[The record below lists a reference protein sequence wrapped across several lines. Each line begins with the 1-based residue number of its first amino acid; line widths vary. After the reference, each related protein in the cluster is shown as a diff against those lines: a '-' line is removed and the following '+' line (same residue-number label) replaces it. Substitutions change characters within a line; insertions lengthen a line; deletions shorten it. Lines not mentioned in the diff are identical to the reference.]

1 MTRQEIA
8 SLVADLELPSYRTKQ
23 IIQWLYQ
30 KGASS
35 YDEMTNLSLALRAQL
50 AETVPLHF
58 PEIVRKQVSQD
69 GTRKYLLRLADGVT
83 VEAVG
88 MPSKTRLS
96 ACVSTQA
103 GCPLRCKFCAT
114 GRNGYTR
121 NLGCGEIADQ
131 VSVIAKDFGQR
142 VTNVVLMGQGEPFLN
157 YDASVEA
164 MRIINS
170 ADGLGVGA
178 RHITVSTAGILP
190 PDPSPCCGARAV
202 HPRHLAAL
210 GGSGDPR
217 RDHAWRPQLP
227 PRAPA

>member
-1 MTRQEIA
+1 MERATRETIGIKAMTRQEIA

-131 VSVIAKDFGQR
+131 VSVIG
-142 VTNVVLMGQGEPFLN
+142 
-157 YDASVEA
+157 
-164 MRIINS
+164 
-170 ADGLGVGA
+170 
-178 RHITVSTAGILP
+178 
-190 PDPSPCCGARAV
+190 
-202 HPRHLAAL
+202 
-210 GGSGDPR
+210 
-217 RDHAWRPQLP
+217 
-227 PRAPA
+227 